1 MWTQVDARMNAGI
14 TGFSSSDHAL
24 VWLSHDV
31 SVHKRPLSTAA
42 AAAKSGRPQR
52 TLGTRLERQKRGNL
66 RFFARKKPAS
76 PLFLPLGQLP
86 TWFLGRYLSKGFV
99 LLPGVAGLHV
109 LSPVTQNRDL
119 SGCESCKPV
128 T

>member
-42 AAAKSGRPQR
+42 AAAKSGRPQS
-52 TLGTRLERQKRGNL
+52 TLGTRLERQKRGIIS
-66 RFFARKKPAS
+66 FCARKKPAS
-76 PLFLPLGQLP
+76 PFFLPLGQLP
-86 TWFLGRYLSKGFV
+86 MWFLGRFGLKDFV
-99 LLPGVAGLHV
+99 PLPRVAGL
-109 LSPVTQNRDL
+109 P
-119 SGCESCKPV
+119 
-128 T
+128 